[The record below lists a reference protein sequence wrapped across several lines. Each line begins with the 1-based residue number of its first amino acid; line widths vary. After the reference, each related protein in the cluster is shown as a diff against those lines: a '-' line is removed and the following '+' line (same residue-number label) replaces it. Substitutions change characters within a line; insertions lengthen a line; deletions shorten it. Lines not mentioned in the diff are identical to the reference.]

1 MRMRRG
7 VSAIRDASL
16 ALANANVID
25 DAQAIAIV
33 LSTTWWSEEI
43 QMNEL
48 VRRAENFVDGSSSH
62 LTTTTASPQ

>member
-7 VSAIRDASL
+7 VSAIRDARL

-33 LSTTWWSEEI
+33 LSTTWCSEE
-43 QMNEL
+43 
-48 VRRAENFVDGSSSH
+48 FK
-62 LTTTTASPQ
+62 